1 MSPDG
6 GAVRRHQASVNV
18 TQRRGMVK
26 STPSLV
32 LSRIVLLVGTM
43 LVIAGCSDSTPARPT
58 PTIEI
63 VSSDWTGWQKQQPE
77 PTRTAV
83 TAERGKS
90 FEVDQ
95 LGGTVVFTVDEV
107 RHDAVELSTDEA
119 LVDATGAEGVDLS
132 GGSYDFELTTE
143 ASLELATPTM
153 DAGTKITLTLD

>member
-1 MSPDG
+1 
-6 GAVRRHQASVNV
+6 
-18 TQRRGMVK
+18 MVK

-95 LGGTVVFTVDEV
+95 LGGDRKSTRLNSSHVSISYAVFCLKKTP
-107 RHDAVELSTDEA
+107 RH
-119 LVDATGAEGVDLS
+119 
-132 GGSYDFELTTE
+132 YRF
-143 ASLELATPTM
+143 
-153 DAGTKITLTLD
+153 